1 MWNHLFFP
9 LRRLTPVSLLQMAN
23 LLKHKKH
30 LHLDKKKK
38 KNNNNRNNTN
48 FSKKKQQV
56 LHCFHK
62 RVLALE
68 NVHSGALVKDKNTQG
83 FSLCIYTSILQSLS
97 YYKMGYS

>member
-1 MWNHLFFP
+1 
-9 LRRLTPVSLLQMAN
+9 MAN
-23 LLKHKKH
+23 LLKRKKY
-30 LHLDKKKK
+30 LHLDKK

-56 LHCFHK
+56 LHCFQK

-68 NVHSGALVKDKNTQG
+68 SVHSDALVKDKNTQG
-83 FSLCIYTSILQSLS
+83 FSLCIYTLILQSLS

>member
-30 LHLDKKKK
+30 LHLDKKN
-38 KNNNNRNNTN
+38 NNNNRNNTN